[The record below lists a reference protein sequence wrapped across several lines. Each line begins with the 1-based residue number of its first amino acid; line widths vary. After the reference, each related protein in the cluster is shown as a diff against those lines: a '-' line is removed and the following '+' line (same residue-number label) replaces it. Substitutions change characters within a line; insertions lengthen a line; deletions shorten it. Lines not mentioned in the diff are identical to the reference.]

1 MGYSD
6 INISELDTIL
16 YNDSMN
22 KFHNGIYS
30 GKIGISIYFLIC
42 IGYIVVRSTS
52 IMPMTY

>member
-30 GKIGISIYFLIC
+30 GKIYIFLIC